1 MNAYGLTRD
10 DISFA
15 QKFGDWEV
23 YLFGEVKGLDARIFE
38 ESAGVIFFDR
48 DEGFFDWDAN
58 YLEYKREEFEE
69 FEEEYKRQKEENLRN
84 RIENYSSGFDA
95 LNKNAR
101 PIEEIFPK
109 QEKEV
114 IQ

>member
-1 MNAYGLTRD
+1 M
-10 DISFA
+10 
-15 QKFGDWEV
+15 
-23 YLFGEVKGLDARIFE
+23 
-38 ESAGVIFFDR
+38 
-48 DEGFFDWDAN
+48 
-58 YLEYKREEFEE
+58 EYKREE

-101 PIEEIFPK
+101 PIEEIVPK

-114 IQ
+114 IQQYDEKLINALKSLDRKVYEEYFDRGSYYIIERTVVYEGRMPVKFTKVVHDWGGKYYFR